1 MKNRDIRWILIIA
14 AFAIAGLIFMQVNF
28 INKAFELNAGQF
40 NDKVSLAL
48 IAVAEQVNKNKRDS
62 TSSIEAVEQVTED
75 YFTVNV
81 NDTVNH
87 RFVENLLH
95 LEFAKYGV
103 EADYQYVIYDCFAD
117 SIIWRGYSNK
127 PGEEDLFTINRSLP
141 SNVLPKDSH
150 KIGVY
155 FPGKKQ
161 YILSQMNVFVFSGMG
176 LFVIICFFIYILYV
190 ILKQKK
196 LSEIKSDFINNMTHE
211 FKTPISTI
219 NLSADA
225 LGKPGIEKN
234 PDRIRR
240 YAQIIKDEG
249 LRLRNHVDKIL
260 KIAVLDGNTPEFKS
274 EPVDMHEQIEKA
286 AEIIRIRID
295 ERNGRLETNFH
306 AQHKMVKGDADHLSN
321 ILLNVLGNALKY
333 TEKEPYI
340 RINTKNE
347 GKYMVI
353 SISDNGIGIP
363 DKYKKYIF
371 NKFYRVSTGN
381 VHNVKGFGLGLYYVN
396 KIVKLHGGSITVE
409 SEPDKGST
417 FSIKLPVIKKL

>member
-1 MKNRDIRWILIIA
+1 LKNRDIRWILIIA